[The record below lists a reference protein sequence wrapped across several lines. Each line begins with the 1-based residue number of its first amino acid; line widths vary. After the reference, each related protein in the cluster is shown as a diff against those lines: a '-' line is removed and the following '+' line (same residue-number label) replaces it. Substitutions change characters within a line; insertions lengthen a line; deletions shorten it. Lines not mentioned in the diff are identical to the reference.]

1 MPSLGSWWIMRDAW
15 QAAGHLGLW
24 ARQPLNLDLVWAALG
39 LVAAVLVGVIVIAWV
54 QRWRK
59 RSADPSDPE
68 AELDNYRDL
77 CERGLLSSE
86 ELERIRA
93 RLEGDKP
100 RATTADP
107 AKNGTSH
114 PDQQPP
120 PQSHGMP

>member
-1 MPSLGSWWIMRDAW
+1 MSSLGSRWIMRDAW
-15 QAAGHLGLW
+15 QAAGHLGLL

-39 LVAAVLVGVIVIAWV
+39 LVAAVLVGVIVIVWV
-54 QRWRK
+54 QRWQK
-59 RSADPSDPE
+59 RSAEPGDPE
-68 AELDNYRDL
+68 AEMDNYRAL

-93 RLEGDKP
+93 RLEGNKP

-107 AKNGTSH
+107 AKNGTSQ

-120 PQSHGMP
+120 PQS